1 MFASLF
7 VFVPLAL
14 SLSQVTTAAPLA
26 GNETLSILSKRD
38 TQICGFSGRL
48 VDFNSCLPAGI
59 NFKLNADSKGV
70 TKVALTKNAQNEFE
84 VPAPAKSSECDHIIE
99 LALLNTMF
107 VKNGFCAIATALTSS
122 AGDASAQAEQK
133 ASISL
138 LFLNAPVELVNAQ
151 ARDANS
157 IAAGQTVNLVF
168 VTTSVNQ
175 QKKNFVTGAL
185 AGSAPQNALN
195 EAIVDYLTKTKTQSQ
210 RVAAAI
216 DAACAASITRLKNGI
231 LRGVTAPAGRARTAD
246 ERIAQAVAA
255 HEHAIAGATGLT
267 IANQWKKVL
276 DTPA

>member
-133 ASISL
+133 AT
-138 LFLNAPVELVNAQ
+138 
-151 ARDANS
+151 RDANS

-246 ERIAQAVAA
+246 ERIAQAVAT